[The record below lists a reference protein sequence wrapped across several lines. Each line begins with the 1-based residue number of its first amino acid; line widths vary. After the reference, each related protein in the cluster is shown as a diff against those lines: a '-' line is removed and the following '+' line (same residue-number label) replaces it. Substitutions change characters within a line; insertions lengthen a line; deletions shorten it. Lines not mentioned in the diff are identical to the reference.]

1 MNLFTKLTFDGSGIE
16 EMILER
22 ESNIG
27 KSELL
32 AYIDQYKDISYSI
45 GDKKKAR
52 YIYCNVCDTVKHHAL
67 FGSDSFSYAICP
79 YCIHCAQFSS
89 KVRSD
94 MRKKIEKKKRE
105 QRKKSLLVLK
115 KEKLSEEKRR
125 KEEKQRQILNNDK
138 LYRAE
143 QELYQYE
150 YFHEHG
156 VYPTKKNTDN
166 NVIYM
171 WKHDDMYK
179 IGITSKRRGTKR
191 IYDVAKEGNM
201 HNVEILIYEEVND
214 ALAVESA
221 LLQYGTKVKFNHIF
235 DGCTEFRYL
244 NDEERYC
251 VEDIVREYA
260 VNQ

>member
-1 MNLFTKLTFDGSGIE
+1 MTRAERAEKKAALKIELEKEYKEFLPEPNFTRLFRKLNRE
-16 EMILER
+16 ER
-22 ESNIG
+22 ERGIIDRG
-27 KSELL
+27 KV
-32 AYIDQYKDISYSI
+32 IK
-45 GDKKKAR
+45 R
-52 YIYCNVCDTVKHHAL
+52 YIRAAYVSQIQIDGWIAEGLENKHTREYKA
-67 FGSDSFSYAICP
+67 
-79 YCIHCAQFSS
+79 
-89 KVRSD
+89 
-94 MRKKIEKKKRE
+94 MKK
-105 QRKKSLLVLK
+105 
-115 KEKLSEEKRR
+115 EEKRKQKIIDTYARER
-125 KEEKQRQILNNDK
+125 KDNSSKEAIEKELKERIQLESAERE
-138 LYRAE
+138 LYRFN
-143 QELYQYE
+143 
-150 YFHEHG
+150 YFMDHG

-251 VEDIVREYA
+251 VEDIAREYT